1 MRIGSG
7 SGRHVG
13 RERGDKGRERK
24 GTSRPIGNA
33 ANPAQRE
40 LPRKVA
46 TTFFFFFCRTLEAQ
60 AGGRGKDRGGLGRLV
75 SLTEAN
81 EVKVGSSL
89 GADAAGGRPDQPP
102 QSHAARGMWYVASGK
117 WHVA

>member
-1 MRIGSG
+1 MWGGKGETRAEKEKEPRIQLAMPQIPHSG
-7 SGRHVG
+7 NCH
-13 RERGDKGRERK
+13 ER
-24 GTSRPIGNA
+24 SP
-33 ANPAQRE
+33 Q
-40 LPRKVA
+40 L
-46 TTFFFFFCRTLEAQ
+46 FFFFFCRTLEAQ
-60 AGGRGKDRGGLGRLV
+60 AGGRGKDRGGLGGLV

>member
-1 MRIGSG
+1 MWGA
-7 SGRHVG
+7 
-13 RERGDKGRERK
+13 KGRQGEGKKGKEREPRVQLAMPQIPH
-24 GTSRPIGNA
+24 SGNCHERS
-33 ANPAQRE
+33 PQ
-40 LPRKVA
+40 LF
-46 TTFFFFFCRTLEAQ
+46 FFFFFCRTLEAQ
-60 AGGRGKDRGGLGRLV
+60 AGGRGKGRGEGRLV